1 MDPLR
6 LHVTPRK
13 TILVVE
19 DDAPLRRFY
28 QHTLGAAGYAV
39 VAVEDGVDALRR
51 IDAGL
56 TPSVVVLD
64 LGLPRLNGFDVHSE
78 LMARPDTHH
87 IPIIVVTGLDDQRGF
102 SDHGFACVLRKPVSP
117 EQILDSVEECL
128 RQSVLTRL
136 I

>member
-6 LHVTPRK
+6 LHVAMRK

-19 DDAPLRRFY
+19 DDAPLRHFY
-28 QHTLGAAGYAV
+28 QHMLSAAGYAV

-102 SDHGFACVLRKPVSP
+102 SDHAFACVLRKPVSP